1 MILKE
6 LDPFHYGSQDALA
19 VRVSADRVAYTL
31 RRFFR
36 RSTEVDVLNG
46 LCVLA
51 GSGFARVD
59 HLLLHPFGLIVLQR
73 ESMAG
78 RVRIDDDGQWVRR
91 VEGVPVS
98 VGSPITRAYVQALL
112 LKSYLDSRVQQKGF
126 FDQLEL
132 DVLVVVADDCQIEWP
147 ITGRLAE
154 ICNRDEVYD
163 RVIWRI
169 ERCRRS
175 ATTPGLLS
183 ERERRI
189 LGSFLRRSHFPGQAP
204 APG

>member
-36 RSTEVDVLNG
+36 RSSEIDVLNG

-91 VEGVPVS
+91 ISTGVFKTISGRVEVR
-98 VGSPITRAYVQALL
+98 TACLWQFLMEMR
-112 LKSYLDSRVQQKGF
+112 
-126 FDQLEL
+126 
-132 DVLVVVADDCQIEWP
+132 IEW
-147 ITGRLAE
+147 A
-154 ICNRDEVYD
+154 
-163 RVIWRI
+163 
-169 ERCRRS
+169 CRGNIS
-175 ATTPGLLS
+175 
-183 ERERRI
+183 RR
-189 LGSFLRRSHFPGQAP
+189 
-204 APG
+204 